1 MAGGKARLIFR
12 QLFDL
17 ESYTYTYLLGCP
29 KTRAA
34 VIIDPV
40 DTQAERDAKLTKELD
55 LNLNDLLNTHVHA
68 DHVTG
73 TGILKNLTNCKS
85 VIAKISGAKADV
97 LIKDGDKIDFG
108 DQALEVRSTP
118 GHTNGCLTFV
128 DHASRLAFTGDALL
142 IRACGRTDFQEGN
155 PETLYDSV
163 RNKILSLP
171 EDYVLYPAHDYHGM
185 GVTTVG
191 EELKHNP
198 RMTKSK
204 EEFVQIMK
212 NLGLTRP
219 KLMDEAVPLN
229 VMCGPS
235 QLGESRQRMDQ

>member
-55 LNLNDLLNTHVHA
+55 LNLIYAMNTHVHA

-85 VIAKISGAKADV
+85 VIAKISGAKAD
-97 LIKDGDKIDFG
+97 
-108 DQALEVRSTP
+108 ALEVRSTP
-118 GHTNGCLTFV
+118 GHTNGCVTFV

-219 KLMDEAVPLN
+219 KLMGK
-229 VMCGPS
+229 M
-235 QLGESRQRMDQ
+235 